1 MKIKLLGTRGSIPT
15 PGKDTVKYGGNT
27 TCIDLT
33 LKSGEKIVIDAGSG
47 MRILSEE
54 ILSKKINHINL
65 FLTHSHW
72 DHIQGFPFFIP
83 IYIPNFSIKIFAA
96 SPTYERLLDILKGQM
111 QSLYYPVPFK
121 QIGAKIEFEKIRKKG
136 ITINGVKISSIL
148 TNHPLETHAF
158 KFEENGKTLVF
169 MSDNELD
176 HQDIAVVPYEKHLNF
191 IKGADVLIHDAQ
203 YEKKEMEKHKSWGHS
218 SWEQTVDFAKEG
230 GVKRLYLTHYDPS
243 RKDNQIDKIVKK
255 AQKQAGKNLKVKG
268 ARENGTFTL

>member
-27 TCIDLT
+27 TCIDIT
-33 LKSGEKIVIDAGSG
+33 INSGEKIIIDAGSG
-47 MRILSEE
+47 MRLLSKEILSE
-54 ILSKKINHINL
+54 KINHINL

-111 QSLYYPVPFK
+111 KSIYYPVPFK
-121 QIGAKIEFEKIRKKG
+121 KIGANIEFEKIRKSG
-136 ITINGVKISSIL
+136 IVIDGVKISSIL

-158 KFEENGKTLVF
+158 KFEENGKTLAF

-176 HQDIAVVPYEKHLNF
+176 HQDIATVPYEEHLNF
-191 IKGADVLIHDAQ
+191 IKDSDILIHDAQ
-203 YEKKEMEKHKSWGHS
+203 YEKREINKHKSWGHS
-218 SWEQTVDFAKEG
+218 SWEQTVAFAKEG
-230 GVKRLYLTHYDPS
+230 KVKTLYLTHYDPTRS
-243 RKDNQIDKIVKK
+243 DKQVDRIVKK
-255 AQKQAGKNLKVKG
+255 ANKLAGRGLKVKG
-268 ARENGTFTL
+268 AREGKEFDL

>member
-33 LKSGEKIVIDAGSG
+33 LNSGEKIIIDAGSG

-96 SPTYERLLDILKGQM
+96 SPTYDRLLDILKGQM

-121 QIGAKIEFEKIRKKG
+121 QIGANIEFEKIRKKG
-136 ITINGVKISSIL
+136 ITIDGVKISSIL

-191 IKGADVLIHDAQ
+191 IKDSDVLIHDAQ
-203 YEKKEMEKHKSWGHS
+203 YEKKEMAKHKSWGHS

-230 GVKRLYLTHYDPS
+230 GIKTLYLTHYDPY
-243 RKDNQIDKIVKK
+243 RKDKQIDKIVKK
-255 AQKQAGKNLKVKG
+255 AQKLAGKTLKVKG
-268 ARENGTFTL
+268 ARENSKFEL

>member
-1 MKIKLLGTRGSIPT
+1 MKIKLLVTRGSIPT

-33 LKSGEKIVIDAGSG
+33 LNSGEKIIIDAGSG

-96 SPTYERLLDILKGQM
+96 SPTYDRLLDILKGQM

-121 QIGAKIEFEKIRKKG
+121 QIGANIEFEKIRKKG
-136 ITINGVKISSIL
+136 ITIDGVKISSIL

-191 IKGADVLIHDAQ
+191 IKDSDVLIHDAQ
-203 YEKKEMEKHKSWGHS
+203 YEKKEMAKHKSWGHS

-230 GVKRLYLTHYDPS
+230 GIKTLYLTHYDPY
-243 RKDNQIDKIVKK
+243 RKDKQIDKIVKK
-255 AQKQAGKNLKVKG
+255 AQKLAGKTLKVKG
-268 ARENGTFTL
+268 ARENSKFEL

>member
-33 LKSGEKIVIDAGSG
+33 LNSGEKIIIDAGSG
-47 MRILSEE
+47 IRVLSEKILSE
-54 ILSKKINHINL
+54 KINHINL

-83 IYIPNFSIKIFAA
+83 IYMPNFSIKIFAA

-111 QSLYYPVPFK
+111 KSLYYPVPFK
-121 QIGAKIEFEKIRKKG
+121 QVAANIEFEKIRKKG
-136 ITINGVKISSIL
+136 ITINGVRISSIL

-158 KFEENGKTLVF
+158 KFEEDGKSLVF

-176 HQDIAVVPYEKHLNF
+176 HQDIAVVPYKKHLNF
-191 IKGADVLIHDAQ
+191 IKDADVLIHDAQ
-203 YEKKEMEKHKSWGHS
+203 YEKKEIEKHKSWGHS
-218 SWEQTVDFAKEG
+218 SWQQTLDFAKEG
-230 GVKRLYLTHYDPS
+230 GIKTLYLTHYDPS
-243 RKDNQIDKIVKK
+243 RKDKQIDKIIKK
-255 AQKQAGKNLKVKG
+255 ANKLAGKDLKVKG
-268 ARENGTFTL
+268 ARENSKFEL

>member
-27 TCIDLT
+27 TCVDLT
-33 LKSGEKIVIDAGSG
+33 LNSGKKIIIDAGSG
-47 MRILSEE
+47 MRVLSQE
-54 ILSKKINHINL
+54 ILAEKINHINL

-96 SPTYERLLDILKGQM
+96 SPTYGRLLEILKGQM

-121 QIGAKIEFEKIRKKG
+121 QIGANIEFEKIRKSG
-136 ITINGVKISSIL
+136 ISIDGVKISSIL

-158 KFEENGKTLVF
+158 KFEEDGKSLVF

-176 HQDIAVVPYEKHLNF
+176 HQDIATVPYEEHLDF
-191 IKGADVLIHDAQ
+191 IKDSDVLIHDAQ
-203 YEKKEMEKHKSWGHS
+203 YEKEEMEKHKSWGHS
-218 SWEQTVDFAKEG
+218 SWEQTVAFAKEG
-230 GVKRLYLTHYDPS
+230 NIKTLYLTHYDPA
-243 RKDNQIDKIVKK
+243 RKDKQIDKIVTK
-255 AQKQAGKNLKVKG
+255 ANKLAGKTLEVIG
-268 ARENGTFTL
+268 AQEGKEFKL

>member
-15 PGKDTVKYGGNT
+15 PGKDTVIYGGNT

-33 LKSGEKIVIDAGSG
+33 LNNGKKIIIDAGSG
-47 MRILSEE
+47 IRVLSSE

-83 IYIPNFSIKIFAA
+83 IYIPSFSIKIFAA
-96 SPTYERLLDILKGQM
+96 SPTYGRLLDIFKGQM

-121 QIGAKIEFEKIRKKG
+121 QIGANIELEKIRKKG
-136 ITINGVKISSIL
+136 IKIDGVKISSIL

-158 KFEENGKTLVF
+158 KFEEDGKTFVF

-176 HQDIAVVPYEKHLNF
+176 HQDIAMIPYEEHLDF
-191 IKGADVLIHDAQ
+191 IKDADILIHDSQ
-203 YEKKEMEKHKSWGHS
+203 YEKSEMERHKSWGHS
-218 SWEQTVDFAKEG
+218 SWQQTVAFAKEG
-230 GVKRLYLTHYDPS
+230 RVKTLYLTHYDPT
-243 RKDNQIDKIVKK
+243 RTDKQVDRIIKK
-255 AQKQAGKNLKVKG
+255 ANKLAGKGLKVKG
-268 ARENGTFTL
+268 AREGKEIEL

>member
-27 TCIDLT
+27 TCIDIT
-33 LKSGEKIVIDAGSG
+33 INSGEKIIIDAGSG
-47 MRILSEE
+47 MRLLSKEILSE
-54 ILSKKINHINL
+54 KINHINL

-111 QSLYYPVPFK
+111 KSIYYPVPFK
-121 QIGAKIEFEKIRKKG
+121 KIGANIEFEKIRKSG
-136 ITINGVKISSIL
+136 ILIDGVKISSIL

-158 KFEENGKTLVF
+158 KFEENGKTLAF

-176 HQDIAVVPYEKHLNF
+176 HQDIATVPYEEHLNF
-191 IKGADVLIHDAQ
+191 IKDSDILIHDAQ
-203 YEKKEMEKHKSWGHS
+203 YEKREMNKHKSWGHS
-218 SWEQTVDFAKEG
+218 SWEQTVAFAKEG
-230 GVKRLYLTHYDPS
+230 KVKTLYLTHYDPTRS
-243 RKDNQIDKIVKK
+243 DKQVDRIVKK
-255 AQKQAGKNLKVKG
+255 SNKLAGRGLKVKG
-268 ARENGTFTL
+268 AREGKEFDL